1 MRATLLAVGA
11 TLAGFA
17 SSWTSAA
24 EISGEVAQVR
34 GEAITVAIDGSVKP
48 SKGDEVQIIV
58 DVPGVGEAEVGTA
71 TVTAVVD
78 ELVLAKIQSASGK
91 IQAGQQVRISAGT
104 TSDQKAESD
113 LERLQGRWRNER
125 SLLDG
130 KPSEAFVGVEAI
142 LDGHNLTWAFTN
154 RFSERHAQEGTFEL
168 DPTQTLK
175 HFDLTYRTGTM
186 PDQRIYALEGDTL
199 RMGMAGKPRTRP
211 NSFEGAKFQFELKR
225 LPSADP
231 ATPPDA
237 SPEEI
242 QQFQEN
248 LNAAE
253 NGDAQAQFR
262 LGKMYFHGAGV
273 VRDVSEAVRWFRLA
287 ADQGVAGA
295 TSELGFMYRF
305 GLGVRQ
311 DETEST
317 KLQQA
322 AAEKGNPT
330 DDEEAIRW
338 FRKAAEGGY
347 ARAQWSFGN
356 LYESGIEVPQD
367 AKEAFRWYH
376 EAARQKHPIG
386 QYFVGK
392 CCVEGKVVARDFEV
406 GMQWLRLA
414 AEQELPDAQN
424 YIGWMYESGT
434 GIPTNRTEAIRW
446 YRKAAD
452 QGNRTAKEN
461 LRRLGVEP

>member
-1 MRATLLAVGA
+1 MRTVMRATLLAVGA

-91 IQAGQQVRISAGT
+91 IQAGQKVRISAGT

-253 NGDAQAQFR
+253 NGDAQASIPPRENVLSRCWRRQGCVGSR
-262 LGKMYFHGAGV
+262 ALVSAGRRSRRRWCHVGVGLHVPLWPWSPPGRDGIHETSASGGGEGKPNGRRGG
-273 VRDVSEAVRWFRLA
+273 DPLVSEGGRGGIRSRPV
-287 ADQGVAGA
+287 
-295 TSELGFMYRF
+295 ELWQS
-305 GLGVRQ
+305 V
-311 DETEST
+311 
-317 KLQQA
+317 
-322 AAEKGNPT
+322 
-330 DDEEAIRW
+330 
-338 FRKAAEGGY
+338 
-347 ARAQWSFGN
+347 
-356 LYESGIEVPQD
+356 
-367 AKEAFRWYH
+367 
-376 EAARQKHPIG
+376 
-386 QYFVGK
+386 
-392 CCVEGKVVARDFEV
+392 
-406 GMQWLRLA
+406 
-414 AEQELPDAQN
+414 
-424 YIGWMYESGT
+424 
-434 GIPTNRTEAIRW
+434 
-446 YRKAAD
+446 
-452 QGNRTAKEN
+452 
-461 LRRLGVEP
+461 